1 MKSHQAAR
9 IPQNCIKLL
18 HNETMF
24 LANWL
29 EKGRCVK
36 HRAGL
41 FRKS

>member
-1 MKSHQAAR
+1 MKGHKSIC

-24 LANWL
+24 LANWP

-36 HRAGL
+36 HCAGL
-41 FRKS
+41 FRES